1 MVAIHSIA
9 LACVDLCMYTCIVP
23 FHVMLQVKGLYKGV
37 TYPLLG
43 QAAINAVLFGVESMT
58 YTRLQKDSDNTLSV
72 RNSIIA
78 GLCAGTVQTVIVCPM
93 ELVKI
98 RMQNQSIGQQHVSWA
113 MKKLGALNGTVKQ
126 NGSNLFQNYRGP
138 IATTQDIVRGEG
150 LRGMFKGWWITLF
163 REVPQFGIYFGTYA
177 WLRLK
182 LSQLTG
188 TPPDELGAHYLSL
201 AGGVTGVVTWCWY
214 PVDVIKA
221 RFQND
226 SMIEGQGR
234 KYSGVMD
241 CLRKSVQSE
250 GLGVLVRG
258 IQPSLV
264 RGFFNGFATFPV
276 FTIILHFLNGYNTNY
291 YYS

>member
-1 MVAIHSIA
+1 MHTMI
-9 LACVDLCMYTCIVP
+9 
-23 FHVMLQVKGLYKGV
+23 QVKGLYKGV

-58 YTRLQKDSDNTLSV
+58 YARLQNGDSSLSIK
-72 RNSIIA
+72 NSVIA

-113 MKKLGALNGTVKQ
+113 ERKFGALRINGNNKDHQ
-126 NGSNLFQNYRGP
+126 SRRNLFQNYRGP
-138 IATTQDIVRGEG
+138 IQTTQDIIRMEG

-221 RFQND
+221 RIQND
-226 SMIEGQGR
+226 GGIKGEGR

-241 CLRKSVQSE
+241 CVRKSMRSE
-250 GLGVLVRG
+250 GLGVLFRG

-276 FTIILHFLNGYNTNY
+276 FTLISQFLNGYNYHY
-291 YYS
+291 Y

>member
-1 MVAIHSIA
+1 MA
-9 LACVDLCMYTCIVP
+9 
-23 FHVMLQVKGLYKGV
+23 
-37 TYPLLG
+37 
-43 QAAINAVLFGVESMT
+43 
-58 YTRLQKDSDNTLSV
+58 YTRLQNGDHTLSIKSSV
-72 RNSIIA
+72 LA
-78 GLCAGTVQTVIVCPM
+78 GLCAGIVQTNIVCPM

-113 MKKLGALNGTVKQ
+113 MRKFGALSTNGTVKAY
-126 NGSNLFQNYRGP
+126 NRSNNLFQNYRGP
-138 IATTQDIVRGEG
+138 IQTTRDIIRREG
-150 LRGMFKGWWITLF
+150 PKGMFKGWWITLF

-201 AGGVTGVVTWCWY
+201 AGGITGVVTWCWY

-221 RFQND
+221 RIQND
-226 SMIEGQGR
+226 DGMEGQGR
-234 KYSGVMD
+234 KYRGVMD
-241 CLRKSVQSE
+241 CVRKSIRSE
-250 GLGVLVRG
+250 GLGVLFRG

-276 FTIILHFLNGYNTNY
+276 FTLISQFLNGYNNY
-291 YYS
+291 HYY

>member
-1 MVAIHSIA
+1 
-9 LACVDLCMYTCIVP
+9 MYP
-23 FHVMLQVKGLYKGV
+23 FTIIILQVRGLYKGV

-43 QAAINAVLFGVESMT
+43 QAAINATLFGVESMT
-58 YTRLQKDSDNTLSV
+58 YTRLQNGESSLSIK
-72 RNSIIA
+72 NSVIA
-78 GLCAGTVQTVIVCPM
+78 GLCAGTMQTVIVCPM

-113 MKKLGALNGTVKQ
+113 ERKLGALSSI
-126 NGSNLFQNYRGP
+126 NGSKDHHTNSRHRNLFQNYRGP
-138 IATTQDIVRGEG
+138 IRTTRDIIRKEG

-177 WLRLK
+177 WLRLQF
-182 LSQLTG
+182 SQITG
-188 TPPDELGAHYLSL
+188 VPPDELGAHYLSL

-221 RFQND
+221 RIQND
-226 SMIEGQGR
+226 GGVKGERR

-241 CLRKSVQSE
+241 CVRKSVRSE
-250 GLGVLVRG
+250 GLGVLFKG
-258 IQPSLV
+258 IQPSLM

-276 FTIILHFLNGYNTNY
+276 FTLVSQFLNGENNY
-291 YYS
+291 HYY

>member
-1 MVAIHSIA
+1 MHTMI
-9 LACVDLCMYTCIVP
+9 
-23 FHVMLQVKGLYKGV
+23 QVKGLYKGV

-43 QAAINAVLFGVESMT
+43 QAAINAVLFGVESMI
-58 YTRLQKDSDNTLSV
+58 YERLQNGDSSLSIK
-72 RNSIIA
+72 NSIIA

-98 RMQNQSIGQQHVSWA
+98 RMQNQSIGQQHISWA
-113 MKKLGALNGTVKQ
+113 ERKFGALSINDKHNKDHHGRH
-126 NGSNLFQNYRGP
+126 NLFQNYRGP
-138 IATTQDIVRGEG
+138 IQTTQDIIRKEG

-188 TPPDELGAHYLSL
+188 TPPYELGAHYLSL

-221 RFQND
+221 RIQND
-226 SMIEGQGR
+226 GGIKGEGR

-241 CLRKSVQSE
+241 CVRKSVRSE
-250 GLGVLVRG
+250 GLGVLFRG

-276 FTIILHFLNGYNTNY
+276 FTLISQLLNGYNYHY
-291 YYS
+291 Y

>member
-1 MVAIHSIA
+1 MI
-9 LACVDLCMYTCIVP
+9 
-23 FHVMLQVKGLYKGV
+23 QVEGLYKGV

-58 YTRLQKDSDNTLSV
+58 YTRLQNGDSSLSIG
-72 RNSIIA
+72 NSVVA

-113 MKKLGALNGTVKQ
+113 ERKFGALSKDRHHD
-126 NGSNLFQNYRGP
+126 SRRNLFHNYRGP
-138 IATTQDIVRGEG
+138 IQTTQDIIHKEG

-221 RFQND
+221 RIQND
-226 SMIEGQGR
+226 GGPGER
-234 KYSGVMD
+234 AKYSGVMD
-241 CLRKSVQSE
+241 CIRKSVRS
-250 GLGVLVRG
+250 
-258 IQPSLV
+258 
-264 RGFFNGFATFPV
+264 
-276 FTIILHFLNGYNTNY
+276 
-291 YYS
+291 